1 MAKEFELREE
11 RMHKSKHL
19 PGGIVTVSE
28 RIVKRS
34 KEDDISPKFHNLQL
48 GQRRNVRDDED
59 FTVEIIYSVVRV
71 K

>member
-11 RMHKSKHL
+11 RNTYS
-19 PGGIVTVSE
+19 GGIVTVSE

>member
-11 RMHKSKHL
+11 RNTYS
-19 PGGIVTVSE
+19 GGIVTVSE

-34 KEDDISPKFHNLQL
+34 KEDDIRPKFHNLQL
-48 GQRRNVRDDED
+48 GQRRNVREDED
-59 FTVEIIYSVVRV
+59 FTSEIIYSVVRV

>member
-11 RMHKSKHL
+11 RNTYSD
-19 PGGIVTVSE
+19 GIVTVSE

-48 GQRRNVRDDED
+48 GQRRNVCDDED
-59 FTVEIIYSVVRV
+59 FTSEIIYSVVRV

>member
-1 MAKEFELREE
+1 MAKEFELRED
-11 RMHKSKHL
+11 RNTYS
-19 PGGIVTVSE
+19 GGIVTVSE

-48 GQRRNVRDDED
+48 GQRRNVCDDED
-59 FTVEIIYSVVRV
+59 FTSEIIYSVVRV